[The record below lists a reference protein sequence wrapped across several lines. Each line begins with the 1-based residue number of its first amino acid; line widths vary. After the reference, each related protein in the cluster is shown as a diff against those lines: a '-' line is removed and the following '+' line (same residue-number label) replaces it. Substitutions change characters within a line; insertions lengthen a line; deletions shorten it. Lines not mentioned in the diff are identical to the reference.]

1 MNMILF
7 YILLNVFQ
15 LFQCILSNKDDIH
28 HHVDCKWTMKSN
40 SPEAYFINMDR
51 SVNRRIT
58 IEKHLNEI
66 GLKHKRIKGINPR
79 EIYIPQEVEKTWQ
92 TAWCFINGDY
102 QVPNRKDVKEDHIL
116 YKYNYIMAAMCGRGK
131 GKNTIKE
138 LGCLTSHLVAMRD
151 AIYSKTATSKY
162 ALIIEDDVIFPFDID
177 FEELANSA
185 PKPFGILQL
194 FNSNKES
201 MRHTWELYKKK
212 RVLWNPRSA
221 ATFDF
226 WSTCAYLIDREVM
239 KPIIDAVIYELY
251 GWTQFK
257 VIAGINSPC
266 APSECCVKT
275 NKTLNFINAPP
286 CVYAP
291 RGFQADS
298 YLYAMTTTYMIS
310 VPLIANGK
318 GGNQSTFHQDHVEML
333 HKNAFRQQRQ
343 FINEMLQDKSLPPP
357 FATPACK
364 TLDVNEL

>member
-1 MNMILF
+1 MNMIIL

-15 LFQCILSNKDDIH
+15 LFHCILSNKDDIH
-28 HHVDCKWTMKSN
+28 HHVDCKWIMKSN

-79 EIYIPQEVEKTWQ
+79 EIYIPQDVEKTWQ

-364 TLDVNEL
+364 TLDINEL